1 VSKQSKKSIPK
12 SLRELVEKRANGQC
26 EYCLDFEIFSH
37 FSFHVDHIVAE
48 QHDGTTTL
56 DNLAYACRFCNGFKG
71 TNLVTTLSEVDGYVP
86 LYHPR
91 KELWRDHFSLEVS
104 GLIKGGSPTG
114 KATLK
119 LLKINRVEQII
130 VRSRLLEAG
139 ILLPI

>member
-1 VSKQSKKSIPK
+1 VSKQSKKSISK
-12 SLRELVEKRANGQC
+12 NLRELVEERAKGQC
-26 EYCLDFEIFSH
+26 EYCLDFEIFSR

-48 QHDGTTTL
+48 QHDGTTTA

-71 TNLVTTLSEVDGYVP
+71 TNLVTTLSGIDGYVP

-91 KELWRDHFSLEVS
+91 KELWKDHFLLETT
-104 GLIKGGSPTG
+104 GLIKGKTSTG
-114 KATLK
+114 EATLK